1 MSLKK
6 NLINEDIN
14 CNIDGRIKSA
24 YSIWNK
30 IKNKNISFEQLSD
43 IMAFRII
50 TNSTRE
56 CYKCLGII
64 HRNYQYIPGRFKDFI
79 SSPKSNGYRALHTT
93 VMGPKNKK
101 IEIKFNLYHSQ

>member
-1 MSLKK
+1 MNLKK
-6 NLINEDIN
+6 NLISEDIN

-64 HRNYQYIPGRFKDFI
+64 HRKYQYIQGRFKDFI
-79 SSPKSNGYRALHTT
+79 
-93 VMGPKNKK
+93 
-101 IEIKFNLYHSQ
+101 